1 MSADIGGPQV
11 SVIIPTYDER
21 ENIEELFE
29 GIKNALDGQWTY
41 EIIVVDDN
49 SPDGTAGAVRS
60 LTERFPTVR
69 LLERPQ
75 KSGLASAVA
84 DGFRAASGESWV
96 MMDADLSHRPDYL
109 PELLHS
115 LAQAD
120 IVIGSRRVEGR
131 PDLGLAAAPE
141 NHE

>member
-1 MSADIGGPQV
+1 MCAV
-11 SVIIPTYDER
+11 
-21 ENIEELFE
+21 
-29 GIKNALDGQWTY
+29 ALDGT
-41 EIIVVDDN
+41 EIWCWGDRNTNGELLTIDN
-49 SPDGTAGAVRS
+49 
-60 LTERFPTVR
+60 
-69 LLERPQ
+69 
-75 KSGLASAVA
+75 GLASAVA